1 MKNISKILC
10 LVIAFALVIVSSA
23 GCTPKITND
32 KITVAVTIVPLAG
45 FVKAVCGDK
54 VNVITLIPPGYSPAT
69 YEPTPQQMIEFSDA
83 NICFAV
89 GVPAEESMLS
99 EAVPTV
105 IRLQDI
111 VSEVYP
117 DRYFDD
123 GGRDP
128 HIWLSVKRVKIMVTE
143 IASQMSALDPVNADY
158 YQSNAEEYLNQL
170 DEVDLLL
177 KAAVNEMDSKQ
188 FIVFHPAFG
197 YLAEDYGLN
206 MVALEEEGKEATAAH
221 LQEVI
226 DFAKAE
232 GIKAI
237 FYQEEIDS
245 KQAQSFA
252 EEIGGATVM
261 LSPLAENYIENILS
275 MINTIKE
282 VNSKND

>member
-1 MKNISKILC
+1 
-10 LVIAFALVIVSSA
+10 
-23 GCTPKITND
+23 IT
-32 KITVAVTIVPLAG
+32 
-45 FVKAVCGDK
+45 
-54 VNVITLIPPGYSPAT
+54 
-69 YEPTPQQMIEFSDA
+69 Q
-83 NICFAV
+83 
-89 GVPAEESMLS
+89 
-99 EAVPTV
+99 
-105 IRLQDI
+105 
-111 VSEVYP
+111 
-117 DRYFDD
+117 
-123 GGRDP
+123 
-128 HIWLSVKRVKIMVTE
+128 
-143 IASQMSALDPVNADY
+143 IASQMSALDPINADY

-170 DEVDLLL
+170 DEVDLSL

-282 VNSKND
+282 VNNKND

>member
-10 LVIAFALVIVSSA
+10 LVIAFSLIIVTSA
-23 GCTPKITND
+23 GCAPKITND

-54 VNVITLIPPGYSPAT
+54 VNVLTLIPPGYSPAT

-83 NICFAV
+83 DICFAI
-89 GVPAEESMLS
+89 GVPAEEAMLS

-111 VSEVYP
+111 VAKVYP
-117 DRYFDD
+117 ERYFED

-143 IASQMSALDPVNADY
+143 IASQMSELDPVNADF
-158 YQSNAEEYLNQL
+158 YQSNAEEYLKQL
-170 DEVDLLL
+170 DEVNTQLVS
-177 KAAVNEMDSKQ
+177 AVNEMDSKQ
-188 FIVFHPAFG
+188 FIVFHPSFG
-197 YLAEDYGLN
+197 YLADDYGLN